1 MDINTLGIA
10 SVAAITVI
18 CYLVGLMV
26 KLIPAASNR
35 LIPVTCGLTGAIVGL
50 ILYFGN
56 WPDYPASDP
65 ITAAAVGIVSGLAAT
80 GIHQVYQQMVKGD

>member
-18 CYLVGLMV
+18 CYLVGLLV
-26 KLIPAASNR
+26 KLTPWDNDKLIPA
-35 LIPVTCGLTGAIVGL
+35 ICGVSGALVGL
-50 ILYFGN
+50 LWFFAG
-56 WPDYPASDP
+56 WGDYPASDP

-80 GIHQVYQQMVKGD
+80 GINQVYKQLKEG